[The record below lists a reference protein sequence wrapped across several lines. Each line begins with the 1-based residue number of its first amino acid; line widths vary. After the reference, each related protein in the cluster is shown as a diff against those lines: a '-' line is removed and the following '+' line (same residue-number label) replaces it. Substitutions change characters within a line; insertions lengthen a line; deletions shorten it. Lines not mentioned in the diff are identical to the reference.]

1 MPWSRCRAHAPP
13 IHATLR
19 CYSLAVQ
26 PRKNGHQAR
35 YARQRFTSFFFPFSF
50 FLFFPISFSRFL
62 SSPYLSFNLIYSQSF
77 PPFLHPC
84 VIHQRDLRMTRQT
97 CDPIGLSHPG
107 LNLSGQRRPRP
118 SPPGKVRI
126 CTCLLSFFD
135 LCPVQMLWGRKFPRG
150 QILRNAERA
159 MLRNALSYGKIILI
173 FLVTLSLL
181 SRTQKRVAIGIQ
193 VRTSIEIVQQLI
205 FLFQKIYTFKQF
217 MLNPGR
223 LAVCI
228 PASPTLHVFCP

>member
-1 MPWSRCRAHAPP
+1 MMLRNERVQKCFGCEGVPCRGIGCRAHAPP

-26 PRKNGHQAR
+26 RRKNGHQAR
-35 YARQRFTSFFFPFSF
+35 YARQRFTSCLIRHFPIFLLHLLIYILTLTSISNEYAINFAFSLITSTFSF
-50 FLFFPISFSRFL
+50 IRVLCTKRSQNDQTNLRPDRTIPSRAE
-62 SSPYLSFNLIYSQSF
+62 
-77 PPFLHPC
+77 
-84 VIHQRDLRMTRQT
+84 
-97 CDPIGLSHPG
+97 
-107 LNLSGQRRPRP
+107 LSGQRRPYP

-135 LCPVQMLWGRKFPRG
+135 FMSRPNAVGAKFPRG

-205 FLFQKIYTFKQF
+205 FLFQKIY
-217 MLNPGR
+217 L
-223 LAVCI
+223 
-228 PASPTLHVFCP
+228 

>member
-1 MPWSRCRAHAPP
+1 M
-13 IHATLR
+13 
-19 CYSLAVQ
+19 CYS
-26 PRKNGHQAR
+26 P
-35 YARQRFTSFFFPFSF
+35 
-50 FLFFPISFSRFL
+50 
-62 SSPYLSFNLIYSQSF
+62 
-77 PPFLHPC
+77 
-84 VIHQRDLRMTRQT
+84 RDLRMTRQT

-135 LCPVQMLWGRKFPRG
+135 LCPVQMLWGPKFPRG

-205 FLFQKIYTFKQF
+205 FLFQKIY
-217 MLNPGR
+217 L
-223 LAVCI
+223 
-228 PASPTLHVFCP
+228 